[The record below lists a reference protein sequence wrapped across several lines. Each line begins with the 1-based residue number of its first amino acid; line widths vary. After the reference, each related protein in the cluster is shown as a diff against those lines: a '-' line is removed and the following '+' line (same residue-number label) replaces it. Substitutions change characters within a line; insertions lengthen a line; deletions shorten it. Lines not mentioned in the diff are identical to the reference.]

1 MRGVRLNICRRA
13 AQAAALSSIAARIF
27 LGLAVETPGLHNG
40 AWLSALLGA
49 LPAALWL
56 LCLEYVAGAGR
67 GNAFRALI
75 SLFLLAVVLLDS
87 SSVLSAIT
95 RSAACLA
102 LERES
107 TVALAL
113 PACLAALWCAH
124 KNGDALGY
132 GAMLWARLFPAGLAL
147 VVLLQFRHYRPQWLT
162 PVLGSGFSGVADG
175 AMRTAGWIVPASAV
189 LLVSSAPGA
198 RRPRPAWPLPLLA
211 SLVAAL
217 LLALLSMMTP
227 MPIRGDSWINR
238 LDALLTNGRAPI
250 YLQLPMVLL
259 WYAGL
264 LHLYACECFAAA
276 SLLQRSVPRLG
287 GHACAALCA
296 LASTTLSVAGAVGE
310 VSGWSFIPV
319 AVLTALATATVVSR
333 KEDPA
338 CAR

>member
-1 MRGVRLNICRRA
+1 MKLSICRRA
-13 AQAAALSSIAARIF
+13 AHAAALAGIAARVF

-40 AWLSALLGA
+40 AWLCALLGA
-49 LPAALWL
+49 FPAALWL
-56 LCLEYVAGAGR
+56 LGLEYIAGARR

-75 SLFLLAVVLLDS
+75 SVFLLAVVLLDS
-87 SSVLSAIT
+87 SNVLSAIA

-102 LERES
+102 PERES

-147 VVLLQFRHYRPQWLT
+147 VVLLQFSHYRPLWLT
-162 PVLGSGFSGVADG
+162 PVLGSGFSGIADG
-175 AMRTAGWIVPASAV
+175 AMRTAGWVVPSGAV
-189 LLVSSAPGA
+189 LLISSAPGE
-198 RRPRPAWPLPLLA
+198 RRTRPVWVLALLA

-227 MPIRGDSWINR
+227 MQIRGDSWINR

-276 SLLQRSVPRLG
+276 SLLQRCVPRLG
-287 GHACAALCA
+287 GHICSALCA
-296 LASTTLSVAGAVGE
+296 LGSTVLSAAGAVGD
-310 VSGWSFIPV
+310 VSGRSFIPA
-319 AVLTALATATVVSR
+319 AVLTALAAATAVSG
-333 KEDPA
+333 KEEPT